1 MATILHIRLSDEI
14 ATAVNACATA
24 ERRKVSQMAH
34 CLIAEALER
43 RASRVTPVPATA
55 SAGPEWQP
63 TPATAD
69 SSNGNEPKKEGEA
82 FAGQSNARTIID
94 ARGASVASGGA
105 PTSRTHDA

>member
-1 MATILHIRLSDEI
+1 
-14 ATAVNACATA
+14 
-24 ERRKVSQMAH
+24 MAH

-69 SSNGNEPKKEGEA
+69 SSNGNEPRGGDA
-82 FAGQSNARTIID
+82 LAGHSNARTID

-105 PTSRTHDA
+105 PTSRAHDSTLDKTAPK